1 MGTNTIKEKVLFT
14 KDECNIIL
22 NSVDNNY
29 TSSKITDS
37 YGVVKENNY
46 RTSTQNKIKIEGE
59 LKNLLLNK
67 LSHFG
72 VYDFP
77 ISGNIVKY
85 EIGEYFKKHED
96 RGETHPHRYKTLIIQ
111 LSADGD
117 YDGGKLVLYDNK
129 KIKPID
135 STIGNTVI
143 FDSNILHEVTPVTN
157 GVRHTFVCWLRKK
170 DLKIDNITSLI

>member
-1 MGTNTIKEKVLFT
+1 MGTNRIEEKILFT

-29 TSSKITDS
+29 TNSQTIDS
-37 YGVVKENNY
+37 TGVSKENNY

-72 VYDFP
+72 VSDFP
-77 ISGNIVKY
+77 TFGNIVKY
-85 EIGEYFKKHED
+85 KVGEYFKKHED
-96 RGETHPHRYKTLIIQ
+96 RGDNYPHRYKTLIIQ
-111 LSADGD
+111 LSADDD

-135 STIGNTVI
+135 STIGNTLI
-143 FDSNILHEVTPVTN
+143 FNSNILHEVTPVTN
-157 GVRHTFVCWLRKK
+157 GVRYTFVCWLRKK
-170 DLKIDNITSLI
+170 DLNIDNITSLI